1 MFPTPPGGSNTVSNS
16 STVNGWL
23 ESTGLDDILR
33 STCSC
38 FVEEDEQT
46 SPPAQDKEGQKAG
59 AAAEG
64 KPQIKQPILGAR
76 QRYVTFWKYVYFSFF
91 IKAQQHNNH
100 N

>member
-1 MFPTPPGGSNTVSNS
+1 MPGGSNTVSNS
-16 STVNGWL
+16 STVKGWL

-38 FVEEDEQT
+38 FFEEDEQT

-76 QRYVTFWKYVYFSFF
+76 QRYVTIWTTNFCYIS
-91 IKAQQHNNH
+91 
-100 N
+100 